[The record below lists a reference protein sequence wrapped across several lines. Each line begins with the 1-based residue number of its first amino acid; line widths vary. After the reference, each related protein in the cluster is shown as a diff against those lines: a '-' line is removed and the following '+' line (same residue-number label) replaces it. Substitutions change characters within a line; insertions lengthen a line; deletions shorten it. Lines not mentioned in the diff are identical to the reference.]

1 MRPRQESRL
10 KAGELSDSRVYEA
23 EGAGNTFECSF
34 TGGHSHLVPPLLI
47 SGLSCRTFRW
57 IQKLFKIPDPS
68 LSSVKPSSQLTETK
82 FKVKTG
88 NNHPNALTEDKCFYT
103 SSRNEDLPGSQA
115 AVLWGLTTVQIPSK
129 RQFSCSV
136 ESYWNTATLKH
147 PVMHVYTALPPQS
160 ANPFAQNNRHFT
172 RPKQMVMEDFKSNA
186 ESWLGTEKF
195 LLDAFSGHRTT

>member
-1 MRPRQESRL
+1 MKLRVQETPLNVHLQAVTATWSL
-10 KAGELSDSRVYEA
+10 LYSSLDSPVELSGGSK
-23 EGAGNTFECSF
+23 SF
-34 TGGHSHLVPPLLI
+34 
-47 SGLSCRTFRW
+47 
-57 IQKLFKIPDPS
+57 FKIPDPS

-103 SSRNEDLPGSQA
+103 SSRNENLPGSQA

-186 ESWLGTEKF
+186 ES
-195 LLDAFSGHRTT
+195 